1 LFLDFIQ
8 EDMDSMENEF
18 EQWTQELTKNQKI
31 IQQGAKQN
39 DASLQSLFDQL
50 DQLDSEILAK
60 RNEINSTKQ
69 KIYFNKNMIEKQVKM
84 MLT

>member
-1 LFLDFIQ
+1 
-8 EDMDSMENEF
+8 MDRRAYKESKYNSTRSKVISYQMSYQILIYF
-18 EQWTQELTKNQKI
+18 FRK
-31 IQQGAKQN
+31 N

-50 DQLDSEILAK
+50 DQLDAEILSK

>member
-1 LFLDFIQ
+1 MLKQTLKFI
-8 EDMDSMENEF
+8 F
-18 EQWTQELTKNQKI
+18 R
-31 IQQGAKQN
+31 QN

-50 DQLDSEILAK
+50 DQLDSEILSK

-69 KIYFNKNMIEKQVKM
+69 KIYLNKNMIEKQVKM

>member
-1 LFLDFIQ
+1 
-8 EDMDSMENEF
+8 MDSRAYKESKYNSTRSKVSLLMLKQALKF
-18 EQWTQELTKNQKI
+18 I
-31 IQQGAKQN
+31 FRQN

-50 DQLDSEILAK
+50 DQLDSEILSK

-69 KIYFNKNMIEKQVKM
+69 KIYLNKNMIEKQVKM

>member
-1 LFLDFIQ
+1 
-8 EDMDSMENEF
+8 MDSRAYKESKYNS
-18 EQWTQELTKNQKI
+18 TRSKVISYANVAKNIFIFRK
-31 IQQGAKQN
+31 N

-50 DQLDSEILAK
+50 DQLDAEILSK

>member
-1 LFLDFIQ
+1 
-8 EDMDSMENEF
+8 MDSRAYKESKYNS
-18 EQWTQELTKNQKI
+18 TRSKVISYSNVAKNIFIFRK
-31 IQQGAKQN
+31 N

-50 DQLDSEILAK
+50 DQLDAEILSK

>member
-1 LFLDFIQ
+1 
-8 EDMDSMENEF
+8 MENEF
-18 EQWTQELTKNQKI
+18 EEWTQELTKNQNI

-39 DASLQSLFDQL
+39 DVSLQSLFDQL
-50 DQLDSEILAK
+50 DQLDAEILSK

>member
-1 LFLDFIQ
+1 MSQRNLIYFFR
-8 EDMDSMENEF
+8 
-18 EQWTQELTKNQKI
+18 K
-31 IQQGAKQN
+31 N

-50 DQLDSEILAK
+50 DQLDAEILSK

>member
-1 LFLDFIQ
+1 
-8 EDMDSMENEF
+8 MDSRAYKEPKYNSTRSKVSLLMLKQALKF
-18 EQWTQELTKNQKI
+18 I
-31 IQQGAKQN
+31 FRQN

-69 KIYFNKNMIEKQVKM
+69 KIYLNKNMIEKQVKM

>member
-1 LFLDFIQ
+1 MLKQALKFI
-8 EDMDSMENEF
+8 F
-18 EQWTQELTKNQKI
+18 R
-31 IQQGAKQN
+31 QN

-69 KIYFNKNMIEKQVKM
+69 KIYLNKNMIEKQVKM